1 MASARPV
8 IVPRLT
14 GGLGNRIFQY
24 AAAKGLAEKWGGQCM
39 YRDDA
44 VCSNDHGNRDD
55 ICRLFPEP
63 LNTETDVQWE
73 DCKDETYAECYTYK
87 PFPPTP
93 PTTDRRYMVH
103 GFRQT
108 EKYFPTTPLR
118 PQWEAFLSETER
130 ADLLKR
136 YNLMTNR
143 STAWSLHI
151 RLGDYKILP
160 HHQIDIFQYSQQCL
174 SKLPRDARVFLFSDE
189 FALCEPMIRRMCG
202 LRNLSLTTCHEDVI
216 TSLWLMSQM
225 EGGAIVCNSSFS
237 WWGAYFAHITT
248 PNPDLFVAF
257 FPDKWGR
264 GMPPAIDVVPSWGR
278 RVKN

>member
-1 MASARPV
+1 MASDRPV
-8 IVPRLT
+8 IIPRLS
-14 GGLGNRIFQY
+14 GGLGNRLFQY

-39 YRDDA
+39 YRNDA
-44 VCSNDHGNRDD
+44 VCSNDHGIRDN

-63 LNTETDVQWE
+63 LNIEPDF
-73 DCKDETYAECYTYK
+73 DCDGDKESYGECYTYRA
-87 PFPPTP
+87 FPPTP
-93 PTTDRRYMVH
+93 PTTNIRFMVH

-118 PQWEAFLSETER
+118 PHWEAFLSETER

-136 YNLMTNR
+136 YDLATNR
-143 STAWSLHI
+143 QTAWSLHI

-160 HHQIDIFQYSQQCL
+160 HHYIDIFKYSQQCL

-189 FALCEPMIRRMCG
+189 LALCEPTIRRMCG
-202 LRNLSLTTCHEDVI
+202 LRSFPLISCHEDEI

-248 PNPDLFVAF
+248 PNPDLFVAL
-257 FPDKWGR
+257 FPDNWGQ
-264 GMPPAIDVVPSWGR
+264 GMPPAVDVVPSWGL
-278 RVKN
+278 RVKI